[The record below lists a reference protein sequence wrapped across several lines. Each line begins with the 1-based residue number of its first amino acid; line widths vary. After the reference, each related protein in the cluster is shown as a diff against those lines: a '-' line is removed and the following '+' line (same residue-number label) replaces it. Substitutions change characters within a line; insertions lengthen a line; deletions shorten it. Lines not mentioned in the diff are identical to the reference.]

1 MELQSLLKRLR
12 RSCRSS
18 PDVGAGAPSLPQ
30 RPPDEGS
37 AALGYQLG
45 SAFASAL
52 LGCAAATSSSD
63 IDALRKVGCNIID
76 ALSAAPSSSFAVGYF
91 SGVHMTLCDDQISAT
106 ALSAALEAIL
116 SWCLTW
122 IEQSDPA
129 IRSALIRG
137 FAHLTHLS
145 ANDVDPNTLTLA
157 DAYSKLKRGI
167 DRRLLVRESVV
178 VSFSAL
184 RRDVRDGQDS
194 AGTTVIAHLS
204 GLMARCVLLPA
215 DTRATDGAN
224 CFNRDGPMFWT
235 ALLRECRLFV
245 SSTAPSSGQLCANV
259 MATILPW
266 LVQSF
271 QIYSLRLS
279 WNDGIVVDEA
289 FAMFQQLCDLLCDVS
304 PRRRR
309 GLFEDSRLL
318 CPAIEEVSE
327 ILCRFSTSG
336 QTSIAPC
343 IIQLSE
349 AMCSAAIES
358 SSAISPLKVSDVVV
372 FRLALLAL
380 NAETSESSKQ
390 ILESIFQ
397 LIISRCFDGCC
408 GKVVVVGSVRALGR
422 TFASVTSHARIAA
435 KLCRIADE
443 IEDEGHEEG
452 IGPDKSIS
460 PDQIVR
466 LFQSSSS
473 ELNSNSMLSKLIV
486 PVTLELTSPTEQM
499 CVFLVASSLLCT
511 KTRSSGGDTEK
522 NFELLQ
528 QIVERWPHL
537 GVRSIPLATS
547 FIQAAVTQEDCD
559 VGVIPALRFLCS
571 AASIDPS
578 CAQQV
583 WSLTSAL
590 TEHPSVVRIASIRT
604 FSSLCKANRKLYGR
618 VRDRLGQYC
627 SSPDTKTRIAATAT
641 LCDLAREDLI
651 RDVSDIIGWLQIRLG
666 DEEVIVVHYVLM
678 TLHHLIRAGELDFDL
693 VIKVISKKLVRCDDV
708 FSILELSP
716 IVVEALVVLLGDGAQ
731 SIGDGSDEDDSSD
744 EDGEPSPQVKVAV
757 STLLSLAKEYKEK
770 IDDDSES
777 ALRILNLIH
786 SSLSGYNIGEL
797 GVEADALRSLLS
809 CDDPSEPGV
818 LRCIGYSSLKSIIM
832 DGLVIHM
839 PKFPD
844 KASNDTG
851 KCSSLEMLATTLLE
865 FEEDTLGP
873 SLWKKQG
880 ASKSSP
886 AAKTKKQKL
895 SKSVLGALPSAELL
909 QSLYEENPSTGTA
922 IARIFCLDHASTP
935 ISSTDELVDTLSEV
949 LADLNV
955 ADMLDPLVMT
965 LYYGAW
971 LEAAKILWASI
982 SSADSGDCNFTEDA
996 VTDALQQLDG
1006 LKEVDHDNALISMA
1020 AFCCIMPK
1028 AHQGVDLS
1036 SFADQVHESVLRAH
1050 NDHEFMDRNSA
1061 MVAFGLLGCRYSR
1074 LLAMDRIDQIIE
1086 IIDGS
1091 GIETK
1096 SFSALMSLA
1105 LIARSLSASLVSIG
1119 KADVASS
1126 VALKMIGRILALIVD
1141 DLHLCFGASVPAM
1154 LTLIA
1159 SLKTGKASPDLLESL
1174 HEIED
1179 DTFLETDKTKM
1190 KMEGIFVVLSVALPA
1205 LSQFDPIFLRA
1216 SSVVLAK
1223 CPWNIGKG
1231 YAVASAYSS
1240 LADQNLL
1247 KVEDM
1252 DTAFAAAVGDAS
1264 DSALYAASSISRL
1277 MPNNQDQNQEVV
1289 SMIHDRVGSEDS
1301 NDDILTACFSVGT
1314 IPLVSD
1320 LNGPYLHSET
1330 TKPALVTTVGML
1342 TKKATDPNTSRGCRD
1357 LSAIVLGILCCMRN
1371 PRQSVMAME
1380 SQGSS
1385 SSISIKKTDTAQKKI
1400 NDLPRPQE
1408 FTLLGQIIGYLR
1420 EGLTSA
1426 SSVNLSGE
1434 QKAQKV
1440 TESLPNRIAVG
1451 NLIRCIG
1458 CIPLPASFA
1467 ALVKSIVCQVDTDE
1481 EELAVKDAC
1490 LDMLVSQIECRRHS
1504 GSNRSEFISLSLQI
1518 AKFPPPTF
1526 WSLFRGRSTAAR
1538 GLGRFMKATS
1548 YFIVNWPSGVVEET
1562 LENLWAIC
1570 AFNMFEHATSFL
1582 NSLCTALR
1590 RCNDMDH
1597 SRTSSERKSNRTK
1610 SNVFSPAALKSI
1622 HKLLT
1627 GPIFMTLAPYVSGSG
1642 QAENGHGNATAG
1654 AWSSYLP
1661 CLEQIPASALNDANF
1676 FILTSNQ
1683 GSDFDE
1689 GIARML
1695 IIAHLAKCSGEY
1707 FGSETDKCLMK
1718 AQLWI
1723 ARQRVT
1729 SLTKEQL
1736 KSIRLAMLHLGRGE
1750 VTPNNETSSQDCR
1763 KELVFQS
1770 FEAMLL
1776 HGLDSLAL
1784 ECLAVQCGRWCSSI
1798 STHSS
1803 AIEAHEA
1810 ASSMSRVIVRGDVGS
1825 ATANDVLSGDKIS
1838 DIIGLF
1844 VRDLP
1849 WRLGS
1854 ICRKMGGT
1862 ASGLVTNRC
1871 LRILQ
1876 GVAAAN
1882 VEHLV
1887 EGYDLYNAALVTLK
1901 QSASCCCDTE
1911 ANGSAY
1917 TSFYVTEML

>member
-52 LGCAAATSSSD
+52 LGCAPATSSSD
-63 IDALRKVGCNIID
+63 INDLRKVGCDIID

-106 ALSAALEAIL
+106 ALFAALEAIL

-145 ANDVDPNTLTLA
+145 ASEVDPNTLTLA

-178 VSFSAL
+178 ISFSAL
-184 RRDVRDGQDS
+184 RRDVRDGHDS
-194 AGTTVIAHLS
+194 AGTTVVAHLS

-215 DTRATDGAN
+215 TDGAD
-224 CFNRDGPMFWT
+224 CFNRDGSMFWT

-245 SSTAPSSGQLCANV
+245 SSTAQSSGLLCANV
-259 MATILPW
+259 MTTILPW
-266 LVQSF
+266 LVKSF
-271 QIYSLRLS
+271 RIYSLRLS

-304 PRRRR
+304 PRRWR
-309 GLFEDSRLL
+309 GLFEDSQIL
-318 CPAIEEVSE
+318 CPAIEESYSIILGE

-336 QTSIAPC
+336 PC

-358 SSAISPLKVSDVVV
+358 SSAISKVSDVVV

-380 NAETSESSKQ
+380 TETSDSKR

-397 LIISRCFDGCC
+397 LIRSRCFDECC

-443 IEDEGHEEG
+443 IEEEVREEG

-486 PVTLELTSPTEQM
+486 PVTLESTSPTDQM

-511 KTRSSGGDTEK
+511 KTRNSGGDTEK

-537 GVRSIPLATS
+537 GARSIPLATS

-559 VGVIPALRFLCS
+559 ALVIPALRFLCS

-583 WSLTSAL
+583 WSLTSTL
-590 TEHPSVVRIASIRT
+590 TEHPSIVRIASIRT
-604 FSSLCKANRKLYGR
+604 FSLLCKANRKLYGR

-708 FSILELSP
+708 FSILELS
-716 IVVEALVVLLGDGAQ
+716 EALVVLLGDGAQ
-731 SIGDGSDEDDSSD
+731 SIDDGSDEDDSCD
-744 EDGEPSPQVKVAV
+744 EDGEVSPQVEVAV
-757 STLLSLAKEYKEK
+757 STLLALAKEYKEK

-777 ALRILNLIH
+777 ALRILNLIY

-797 GVEADALRSLLS
+797 GVNADALRSLLS
-809 CDDPSEPGV
+809 CDDPNDPGI
-818 LRCIGYSSLKSIIM
+818 LPCIGYSSLKSIVM
-832 DGLVIHM
+832 DGLVMHR
-839 PKFPD
+839 PEFPD
-844 KASNDTG
+844 KASNDT
-851 KCSSLEMLATTLLE
+851 KNCPYLEMLAATLLE

-886 AAKTKKQKL
+886 AAKSKKQKL

-909 QSLYEENPSTGTA
+909 QSLYEDNPSTGTA
-922 IARIFCLDHASTP
+922 IARIFCLDHKSTP
-935 ISSTDELVDTLSEV
+935 TSSTDELVDTLSEV

-971 LEAAKILWASI
+971 LEAAKVLWASI
-982 SSADSGDCNFTEDA
+982 SSADSGGCNFAEDA
-996 VTDALQQLDG
+996 VTEVLQQLDG
-1006 LKEVDHDNALISMA
+1006 LKEVDHDNSLISLA
-1020 AFCCIMPK
+1020 AFCCIMPE

-1036 SFADQVHESVLRAH
+1036 SFADQVHESILRAH
-1050 NDHEFMDRNSA
+1050 NDHQFMDRNSA

-1074 LLAMDRIDQIIE
+1074 LLAMDRIGQVIE

-1119 KADVASS
+1119 KSDVASS

-1141 DLHLCFGASVPAM
+1141 DLHLCFGASVPAI

-1179 DTFLETDKTKM
+1179 DTFLETDKTNLKM
-1190 KMEGIFVVLSVALPA
+1190 KGIFVVLSVALPA
-1205 LSQFDPIFLRA
+1205 F
-1216 SSVVLAK
+1216 
-1223 CPWNIGKG
+1223 
-1231 YAVASAYSS
+1231 
-1240 LADQNLL
+1240 
-1247 KVEDM
+1247 
-1252 DTAFAAAVGDAS
+1252 
-1264 DSALYAASSISRL
+1264 
-1277 MPNNQDQNQEVV
+1277 
-1289 SMIHDRVGSEDS
+1289 
-1301 NDDILTACFSVGT
+1301 
-1314 IPLVSD
+1314 
-1320 LNGPYLHSET
+1320 
-1330 TKPALVTTVGML
+1330 
-1342 TKKATDPNTSRGCRD
+1342 
-1357 LSAIVLGILCCMRN
+1357 
-1371 PRQSVMAME
+1371 
-1380 SQGSS
+1380 
-1385 SSISIKKTDTAQKKI
+1385 
-1400 NDLPRPQE
+1400 
-1408 FTLLGQIIGYLR
+1408 
-1420 EGLTSA
+1420 
-1426 SSVNLSGE
+1426 
-1434 QKAQKV
+1434 
-1440 TESLPNRIAVG
+1440 
-1451 NLIRCIG
+1451 
-1458 CIPLPASFA
+1458 
-1467 ALVKSIVCQVDTDE
+1467 
-1481 EELAVKDAC
+1481 
-1490 LDMLVSQIECRRHS
+1490 DMLVSQIECRRHS

-1518 AKFPPPTF
+1518 AKYPPPTF
-1526 WSLFRGRSTAAR
+1526 WSLFRGRSTATR
-1538 GLGRFMKATS
+1538 GLDRFMEATS
-1548 YFIVNWPSGVVEET
+1548 YFIANWPSGVVAET

-1582 NSLCTALR
+1582 NSLCAALR
-1590 RCNDMDH
+1590 RYNAMDH
-1597 SRTSSERKSNRTK
+1597 SRTASERKSNRT
-1610 SNVFSPAALKSI
+1610 NTNLFSPTALKSI

-1627 GPIFMTLAPYVSGSG
+1627 GTILMNLAPYVSGSG
-1642 QAENGHGNATAG
+1642 QAENRNGNATAG
-1654 AWSSYLP
+1654 AWSSYLA

-1676 FILTSNQ
+1676 FILASNQ
-1683 GSDFDE
+1683 GGDFDE
-1689 GIARML
+1689 AIARML
-1695 IIAHLAKCSGEY
+1695 IIAYLAKSSGEY
-1707 FGSETDKCLMK
+1707 FGSETDKFLMK

-1736 KSIRLAMLHLGRGE
+1736 KSIRLAMLHLGRGGI
-1750 VTPNNETSSQDCR
+1750 TPNNETSSQDCR
-1763 KELVFQS
+1763 KELIF
-1770 FEAMLL
+1770 
-1776 HGLDSLAL
+1776 HI
-1784 ECLAVQCGRWCSSI
+1784 R
-1798 STHSS
+1798 
-1803 AIEAHEA
+1803 
-1810 ASSMSRVIVRGDVGS
+1810 
-1825 ATANDVLSGDKIS
+1825 
-1838 DIIGLF
+1838 LF
-1844 VRDLP
+1844 
-1849 WRLGS
+1849 
-1854 ICRKMGGT
+1854 
-1862 ASGLVTNRC
+1862 
-1871 LRILQ
+1871 
-1876 GVAAAN
+1876 
-1882 VEHLV
+1882 
-1887 EGYDLYNAALVTLK
+1887 AALAEENLYR
-1901 QSASCCCDTE
+1901 TE
-1911 ANGSAY
+1911 SLVPSFIRIYSLY
-1917 TSFYVTEML
+1917 TPISNRWLLG